1 MQISESL
8 LQAHDRLPASAARAH
23 VLVVDDD
30 SMVRRALADLV
41 SSSERRVTQCGSG
54 REAVEVMSKDPVDLV
69 LLDLNLPDMTGLD
82 IMQWIRESRPD
93 TTVIVV
99 SGDDRI
105 DSAIATLKSGAHE
118 YVRKPFEPVA
128 LIRCVENALEA
139 RKLAWENTVMRMR
152 LEHSER
158 LHRYFVDNSPDFIF
172 ALDPQGRFRFVND
185 RFVALLGYSREEL
198 RGMHYSALI
207 HDDHLLHVKWAFGER
222 RTGERASRD
231 IEVRL
236 TLKHPDAESETDGAA
251 ITVSLSTVGIYEEV
265 SDGARSGRQ
274 FLGTYGVARD
284 ISARL
289 RAEQIVEFH
298 AFHDALTGLP
308 NRTLFRDR
316 LSHAIAEMRR
326 RRKSLAV
333 LFIDLDR
340 FKLVNDTYGHLKG
353 DHLLQQT
360 ASRLRKCL
368 RETDTLS
375 RIGGDEFV
383 ALIPDLEARQD
394 AEAIARKILH
404 ELAEPFSL
412 GTEPFRTSVS
422 IGVAVYPGDGP
433 NEEELIR
440 SADLAMYQA
449 KRKGRNGIVFF
460 SSDLS
465 THYADRLQF
474 EHELR
479 GAVKRREFETYF
491 QPIHNV
497 RTGDVERLEALV
509 RWRHPTH
516 GLLLPGRFISIAEE
530 SGQIRELGEVVLDAA
545 CSHLAQW
552 RSNGADNLGVSVNL
566 SARDFDH
573 DDLVERIMGATRR
586 HGLPASALELEITE
600 SLLIEDMDAVS
611 KRASRL
617 RAEGVRIA
625 IDDFGTRYSSLG
637 YLQTLPISAI
647 KIDQSFVR
655 DLGLRNTSSSIVA
668 AMIGIARGLRL
679 DLVAEGVERTEHLES
694 LQGMG
699 CDVMQGFFFSRPMPA
714 GEVSDYLASSN
725 AMRQ

>member
-8 LQAHDRLPASAARAH
+8 LQANETLPAYADRIH
-23 VLVVDDD
+23 VLIVDDD
-30 SMVRRALADLV
+30 SMIRRALADLV
-41 SSSERRVTQCGSG
+41 SGRGRRLTECGSG
-54 REAVEVMSKDPVDLV
+54 AQAMEVMAREPVDIV
-69 LLDLNLPDMTGLD
+69 LLDLSLPDMTGLD
-82 IMQWIRESRPD
+82 IMRRIRESRLEP
-93 TTVIVV
+93 TVIVV

-105 DSAIATLKSGAHE
+105 DSAIATLRSGAHE
-118 YVRKPFEPVA
+118 YIRKPFEPVA
-128 LIRCVENALEA
+128 LVRCVDNAIET
-139 RKLAWENTVMRMR
+139 RRLAWENAVMRMR

-185 RFVALLGYSREEL
+185 RVVSMLGYTRDEL
-198 RGMHYSALI
+198 CGMHYSAVI
-207 HDDHLLHVKWAFGER
+207 DEEHLLHVKWALGER
-222 RTGERASRD
+222 RAGERASRD
-231 IEVRL
+231 VVVRL
-236 TLKHPDAESETDGAA
+236 LPKGADLESRQEETS
-251 ITVSLSTVGIYEEV
+251 ITVSLSTVGIYE
-265 SDGARSGRQ
+265 DGADSGAAGKR

-289 RAEQIVEFH
+289 RAEQIVQFH

-316 LSHAIAEMRR
+316 LSQAIAEMRR

-340 FKLVNDTYGHLKG
+340 FKVVNDTYGHLKG

-368 RETDTLS
+368 SETDTLS

-383 ALIPDLEARQD
+383 ALVPDLDGRQG
-394 AEAIARKILH
+394 AEAVARKILQ

-412 GTEPFRTSVS
+412 GSEPFRTSVS

-440 SADLAMYQA
+440 HADLAMYQA

-460 SSDLS
+460 SPELS
-465 THYADRLQF
+465 AYHADRLQF
-474 EHELR
+474 EHDLR

-497 RTGDVERLEALV
+497 RTGDVERLEALL
-509 RWRHPTH
+509 RWRHPSH
-516 GLLLPGRFISIAEE
+516 GLLLPGRFINIAED

-545 CSHLAQW
+545 CAHLARW
-552 RSNGADNLGVSVNL
+552 RSSGAAGLGVSVNL

-573 DDLVERIMGATRR
+573 DDLVERVMSVTRR
-586 HGLPASALELEITE
+586 HGLPPDALELEITE
-600 SLLIEDMDAVS
+600 SLLIEDMDEVS
-611 KRASRL
+611 KRAARL

-637 YLQTLPISAI
+637 YLHTLPISAI

-668 AMIGIARGLRL
+668 AMIGIARGLHL

-699 CDVMQGFFFSRPMPA
+699 CDVMQGYFFSRPMP
-714 GEVSDYLASSN
+714 GDEVSEYLRSARS
-725 AMRQ
+725 R

>member
-8 LQAHDRLPASAARAH
+8 LQANQRLPEYVERVH

-30 SMVRRALADLV
+30 PMVRRALADV
-41 SSSERRVTQCGSG
+41 VGSSDRRVTQCGSG
-54 REAVEVMSKDPVDLV
+54 AQAIEVVRNEPVDIV
-69 LLDLNLPDMTGLD
+69 LLDLNLPDITGLE
-82 IMQWIRESRPD
+82 IMRRIRESRPAP
-93 TTVIVV
+93 TVIVV

-105 DSAIATLKSGAHE
+105 ESAIATLKSGAHE
-118 YVRKPFEPVA
+118 YVRKPFEPAA
-128 LIRCVENALEA
+128 LVRCVENAIET

-158 LHRYFVDNSPDFIF
+158 LHRYFVDSSPDFIF

-185 RFVALLGYSREEL
+185 RVVTMLGYSREEL
-198 RGMHYSALI
+198 CGMHYSAVI
-207 HDDHLLHVKWAFGER
+207 DEEHLLHVKWALGER
-222 RTGERASRD
+222 RAGARASRD
-231 IEVRL
+231 IVVRL
-236 TLKHPDAESETDGAA
+236 IPKGASAEPRQDETST
-251 ITVSLSTVGIYEEV
+251 TVSLSTVGIYD
-265 SDGARSGRQ
+265 SAADDDASGKQ

-326 RRKSLAV
+326 RKKALAV

-340 FKLVNDTYGHLKG
+340 FKVVNDTYGHLKG

-383 ALIPDLEARQD
+383 ALIPDLEGRQD
-394 AEAIARKILH
+394 AEAIARKILY

-412 GTEPFRTSVS
+412 GSEPFRTSVS

-440 SADLAMYQA
+440 NADLAMYQA

-460 SSDLS
+460 SLDLS
-465 THYADRLQF
+465 AHHADRLQF
-474 EHELR
+474 EHDLR
-479 GAVKRREFETYF
+479 GAVKRHEFETYF

-497 RTGDVERLEALV
+497 RTGDVERFEALL
-509 RWRHPTH
+509 RWRHPSH
-516 GLLLPGRFISIAEE
+516 GLLLPGRFIGIAED

-545 CSHLAQW
+545 CSHLAKW
-552 RSNGADNLGVSVNL
+552 RSSGACELGVSVNL

-573 DDLVERIMGATRR
+573 DDLVERVMGVTRR
-586 HGLPASALELEITE
+586 HGLPPDALELEITE
-600 SLLIEDMDAVS
+600 SLLIEDMDEVS

-637 YLQTLPISAI
+637 YLHTLPISAI

-655 DLGLRNTSSSIVA
+655 DLGLRNTSSSIVS

-679 DLVAEGVERTEHLES
+679 DLVAEGVERTEHLEC

-699 CDVMQGFFFSRPMPA
+699 CDVMQGYLFSRPMP
-714 GEVSDYLASSN
+714 GEEVSDYLLSA
-725 AMRQ
+725 RVR

>member
-8 LQAHDRLPASAARAH
+8 LQAPHRLPTFPSRVR

-30 SMVRRALADLV
+30 PMVRRALADLV
-41 SSSERRVTQCGSG
+41 SNNERLVSQCGSG
-54 REAVEVMSKDPVDLV
+54 RDAVELMRSEPFDLV

-82 IMQWIRESRPD
+82 IMQWIRASRRD
-93 TTVIVV
+93 ITVIVV

-128 LIRCVENALEA
+128 LVRCIENALEA

-158 LHRYFVDNSPDFIF
+158 LHRYLVDNSPDFIF

-185 RFVALLGYSREEL
+185 RFVAMLGYSREEL
-198 RGMHYSALI
+198 LGLHYSAVI
-207 HDDHLLHVKWAFGER
+207 DDENLLQVKWALGER

-231 IEVRL
+231 VQIRL
-236 TLKHPDAESETDGAA
+236 IPKDSAA
-251 ITVSLSTVGIYEEV
+251 QSRSDDVTTTVSLSTVGIYENV
-265 SDGARSGRQ
+265 PDDASSGRR

-284 ISARL
+284 ISARI
-289 RAEQIVEFH
+289 RAEQIVAFH

-316 LSHAIAEMRR
+316 LGHGIAEMRR
-326 RRKSLAV
+326 HRKSLAV

-383 ALIPDLEARQD
+383 ALIPDLDGRPD

-412 GTEPFRTSVS
+412 DSEPFRTSVS
-422 IGVAVYPGDGP
+422 IGVALYPGDGP

-440 SADLAMYQA
+440 NADLAMYQA

-460 SSDLS
+460 SPDLS
-465 THYADRLQF
+465 THHADRLQF
-474 EHELR
+474 EHDLR
-479 GAVKRREFETYF
+479 GAVKRHEFETYF

-497 RTGDVERLEALV
+497 RTGDVERLEALI
-509 RWRHPTH
+509 RWRHPSR
-516 GLLLPGRFISIAEE
+516 GLLLPGRFISIAED

-545 CSHLAQW
+545 CSHLAKW
-552 RSNGADNLGVSVNL
+552 RSSGASDLGVSVNL

-573 DDLVERIMGATRR
+573 DDLVDRVMEVTRR
-586 HGLPASALELEITE
+586 HGLPPNALELEITE
-600 SLLIEDMDAVS
+600 SLLIEDMDEVS

-637 YLQTLPISAI
+637 YLHTLPISAI

-655 DLGLRNTSSSIVA
+655 DLGLRNTSGSIVA

-694 LQGMG
+694 LRGMG
-699 CDVMQGFFFSRPMPA
+699 CDVMQGYLFSRPMP
-714 GEVSDYLASSN
+714 GEEVSDYLASTK
-725 AMRQ
+725 AH

>member
-1 MQISESL
+1 MHISESL
-8 LQAHDRLPASAARAH
+8 LQAHERLAAPPERVH

-30 SMVRRALADLV
+30 PMMRRALTDLV
-41 SSSERRVTQCGSG
+41 GGRERRVSSCASG
-54 REAVEVMSKDPVDLV
+54 REAIEAVGKEPVDLV

-82 IMQWIRESRPD
+82 VLRSAREAGSAP
-93 TTVIVV
+93 TVIVV

-105 DSAIATLKSGAHE
+105 DSAIATLKHGAHE

-128 LIRCVENALEA
+128 LMRVVDNAIAA
-139 RKLAWENTVMRMR
+139 RKLAWENMDMRMR

-172 ALDPQGRFRFVND
+172 ALDPQGHFRFANGRVET
-185 RFVALLGYSREEL
+185 LLGYTREEL
-198 RGMHYSALI
+198 CGMHYSAIVDEEQLA
-207 HDDHLLHVKWAFGER
+207 HVKWALGER
-222 RTGERASRD
+222 RAGERAARE

-236 TLKHPDAESETDGAA
+236 VPKGVDADSREESAHA
-251 ITVSLSTVGIYEEV
+251 TVSLSTVGIYDKGPE
-265 SDGARSGRQ
+265 GGQSGGR

-316 LSHAIAEMRR
+316 LGHAIAETRR
-326 RRKSLAV
+326 RNRALAV

-383 ALIPDLEARQD
+383 ALIPDLGGRQEAM
-394 AEAIARKILH
+394 ATASKILN
-404 ELAEPFSL
+404 ELAEPFTL
-412 GTEPFRTSVS
+412 GSEPFRTSVS
-422 IGVAVYPGDGP
+422 IGVAVYPGDGH

-440 SADLAMYQA
+440 NADLAMYQA
-449 KRKGRNGIVFF
+449 KRKGRNGIVLF
-460 SSDLS
+460 SSELS
-465 THYADRLQF
+465 SHQADRLQF
-474 EHELR
+474 EHDLR
-479 GAVKRREFETYF
+479 GAVQRREFETYF

-497 RTGDVERLEALV
+497 RTGQVERLEALV
-509 RWRHPTH
+509 RWRHPVH

-530 SGQIRELGEVVLDAA
+530 SGQIRDLGEIVLESA
-545 CSHLAQW
+545 CEQLAKW
-552 RSNGADNLGVSVNL
+552 RSNGTRDLGVSVNL

-573 DDLVERIMGATRR
+573 DDLVERVMRATRR
-586 HGLPASALELEITE
+586 HGLPPQVLEVEITE

-647 KIDQSFVR
+647 KIDQSFVQ
-655 DLGLRNTSSSIVA
+655 DLGLRSASNSIVA
-668 AMIGIARGLRL
+668 AMIGIAKGLHL
-679 DLVAEGVERTEHLES
+679 DLVAEGVERSEHLES
-694 LQGMG
+694 LRGMG
-699 CDVMQGFFFSRPMPA
+699 CEVMQGFFFSRPMPA
-714 GEVSDYLASSN
+714 AEVGDYLASRKSH
-725 AMRQ
+725 

>member
-8 LQAHDRLPASAARAH
+8 LQADQRLPAFADRVH
-23 VLVVDDD
+23 VLIVDDD
-30 SMVRRALADLV
+30 PMVRRALADLV
-41 SSSERRVTQCGSG
+41 RGSGRRVTPCGSG
-54 REAVEVMSKDPVDLV
+54 AQAIEVMGKEPVDIV
-69 LLDLNLPDMTGLD
+69 LLDLGLPDMTGLD
-82 IMQWIRESRPD
+82 IMRRIRESRPEP
-93 TTVIVV
+93 TVIVV

-105 DSAIATLKSGAHE
+105 DSAIATLQCGAHE

-128 LIRCVENALEA
+128 LVRCVDNAIET

-172 ALDPQGRFRFVND
+172 ALDPQGRFRFVNE
-185 RFVALLGYSREEL
+185 RVVALLGYSREEL
-198 RGMHYSALI
+198 CGMHYSAVIDEENLP
-207 HDDHLLHVKWAFGER
+207 HVKWALGER
-222 RTGERASRD
+222 RAGERASRD

-236 TLKHPDAESETDGAA
+236 IAKGADARSGQEDTAT
-251 ITVSLSTVGIYEEV
+251 TVSLSTVGIYEDTADE
-265 SDGARSGRQ
+265 GGTGGRR

-326 RRKSLAV
+326 RRKALAV

-340 FKLVNDTYGHLKG
+340 FKVVNDTYGHLKG

-383 ALIPDLEARQD
+383 ALIPDLDGRPD

-412 GTEPFRTSVS
+412 GSEPFRTSVS
-422 IGVAVYPGDGP
+422 IGVAIYPGDGP

-440 SADLAMYQA
+440 NADLAMYQA

-460 SSDLS
+460 SPDLS
-465 THYADRLQF
+465 THHADRLQF
-474 EHELR
+474 EHDLR

-509 RWRHPTH
+509 RWRHPSH
-516 GLLLPGRFISIAEE
+516 GLLLPGRFIGIAED

-545 CSHLAQW
+545 CAHLAKW
-552 RSNGADNLGVSVNL
+552 RSDGAGDLGVSVNL

-573 DDLVERIMGATRR
+573 DDLVERVMGATRR
-586 HGLPASALELEITE
+586 HGLPANALELEITE
-600 SLLIEDMDAVS
+600 SLLIEDMDEVS

-668 AMIGIARGLRL
+668 AMIGIARGLHL

-699 CDVMQGFFFSRPMPA
+699 CDVMQGYLFSRPMP
-714 GEVSDYLASSN
+714 GEEVSDYLLSAR
-725 AMRQ
+725 AR

>member
-8 LQAHDRLPASAARAH
+8 LQAPHGLPAFPGRVH
-23 VLVVDDD
+23 LLVVDDD
-30 SMVRRALADLV
+30 PMVRHALADLV
-41 SSSERRVTQCGSG
+41 NSSGRLVSQCGSG
-54 REAVEVMSKDPVDLV
+54 RDAVELMRKEPVDLV

-82 IMQWIRESRPD
+82 IMQWIRESRMD

-139 RKLAWENTVMRMR
+139 RKLAWENTAMRMR

-158 LHRYFVDNSPDFIF
+158 LHRYLVDNSPDFIF

-185 RFVALLGYSREEL
+185 RFVALLGYSREAL
-198 RGMHYSALI
+198 AGVHYSAVV
-207 HDDHLLHVKWAFGER
+207 DDENLLHVKWALGER

-231 IEVRL
+231 IEIRL
-236 TLKHPDAESETDGAA
+236 IHKGADADSRSEDATT
-251 ITVSLSTVGIYEEV
+251 TVSLSTVGIYEEV
-265 SDGARSGRQ
+265 SSDAHAGRR

-284 ISARL
+284 ISARI

-298 AFHDALTGLP
+298 AFHDSLTGLP

-316 LSHAIAEMRR
+316 LSHGIAEMRR
-326 RRKSLAV
+326 HRKSLAV

-340 FKLVNDTYGHLKG
+340 FKLVNDTYGHLQG

-383 ALIPDLEARQD
+383 ALITDLEGRQD
-394 AEAIARKILH
+394 ADPIASKILH

-412 GTEPFRTSVS
+412 GPESFRTSVS
-422 IGVAVYPGDGP
+422 IGVAVYPGDGS

-440 SADLAMYQA
+440 NADLAMYQA
-449 KRKGRNGIVFF
+449 KRKGRNGIAFF
-460 SSDLS
+460 SPNLS
-465 THYADRLQF
+465 THFADRLQF
-474 EHELR
+474 EHDLR
-479 GAVKRREFETYF
+479 GAVKRNEFETYF

-497 RTGDVERLEALV
+497 RTGDVERLEALI
-509 RWRHPTH
+509 RWRHPSR
-516 GLLLPGRFISIAEE
+516 GLLLPGRFIGIAED

-545 CSHLAQW
+545 CSHLAKW
-552 RSNGADNLGVSVNL
+552 RASGAGDLGVSVNL

-573 DDLVERIMGATRR
+573 DDLVERVMGVTRR
-586 HGLPASALELEITE
+586 HGLPPNSLELEITE
-600 SLLIEDMDAVS
+600 SLLIEDMDEVS

-637 YLQTLPISAI
+637 YLHTLPISAI

-655 DLGLRNTSSSIVA
+655 DLGMRNTSSSIVA
-668 AMIGIARGLRL
+668 AMIGIARGLHL

-694 LQGMG
+694 LRGLG
-699 CDVMQGFFFSRPMPA
+699 CDVMQGYLFSRPMP
-714 GEVSDYLASSN
+714 GEEVSDYLLSARVRS
-725 AMRQ
+725 

>member
-8 LQAHDRLPASAARAH
+8 LQADDRLPAPADWVH

-30 SMVRRALADLV
+30 PMVRRALADLV
-41 SSSERRVTQCGSG
+41 GSSERRVTQCASG
-54 REAVEVMSKDPVDLV
+54 REAIEAIGRGTVDLV
-69 LLDLNLPDMTGLD
+69 LLDLNLPDTTGLD
-82 IMQWIRESRPD
+82 VLRRLREASPEP
-93 TTVIVV
+93 TVIVV

-105 DSAIATLKSGAHE
+105 DSAIATLTCGAHE

-128 LIRCVENALEA
+128 LVRCVENAIA
-139 RKLAWENTVMRMR
+139 VRKLAWENTAMRMR

-158 LHRYFVDNSPDFIF
+158 LHRYFVDNSPDLIF

-185 RFVALLGYSREEL
+185 RVVTLLGYSREEL
-198 RGMHYSALI
+198 FGMHYSTIVDEEDLVHA
-207 HDDHLLHVKWAFGER
+207 KWALAER
-222 RTGERASRD
+222 RAGERASRE
-231 IEVRL
+231 IEIRFVPKGAGGRSREDDAL
-236 TLKHPDAESETDGAA
+236 T
-251 ITVSLSTVGIYEEV
+251 TVSLSTVGIYEE
-265 SDGARSGRQ
+265 DGDGGQTGGR

-316 LSHAIAEMRR
+316 LGHAIAEIRR
-326 RRKSLAV
+326 RGSSLAV

-340 FKLVNDTYGHLKG
+340 FKLVNDTYGHLTG

-368 RETDTLS
+368 RDTDTLS
-375 RIGGDEFV
+375 RLGGDEFV
-383 ALIPDLEARQD
+383 ALVPDLDGRQD
-394 AEAIARKILH
+394 AMAIASKILG
-404 ELAEPFSL
+404 ELAEPFSI
-412 GTEPFRTSVS
+412 GPEQPFRTSVS

-440 SADLAMYQA
+440 NADLAMYQA

-460 SSDLS
+460 SSELS
-465 THYADRLQF
+465 SHYADRLQF
-474 EHELR
+474 EHDLR
-479 GAVKRREFETYF
+479 GAVQRREFETYF

-497 RTGDVERLEALV
+497 RTGRVERLEALL
-509 RWRHPTH
+509 RWRHPVH
-516 GLLLPGRFISIAEE
+516 GLLLPARFISIAEE
-530 SGQIRELGEVVLDAA
+530 SGQIRELGEVVLDSA
-545 CSHLAQW
+545 CQHLSKW
-552 RSNGADNLGVSVNL
+552 RSNGTPDLGVSVNL

-573 DDLVERIMGATRR
+573 DDLVERVMGATRR
-586 HGLPASALELEITE
+586 YGLPPSALELEITE

-637 YLQTLPISAI
+637 YLQTLPISSI
-647 KIDQSFVR
+647 KIDQSFVQ
-655 DLGLRNTSSSIVA
+655 DLGLRSASSSIVA
-668 AMIGIARGLRL
+668 AMIGIAKGLQL
-679 DLVAEGVERTEHLES
+679 DLVAEGVERNEHLES
-694 LQGMG
+694 LREMG
-699 CDVMQGFFFSRPMPA
+699 CDVMQGYFFSRPMPA
-714 GEVSDYLASSN
+714 AEVEHYLASRK
-725 AMRQ
+725 AH

>member
-8 LQAHDRLPASAARAH
+8 LQADDRAPALTSRVH

-30 SMVRRALADLV
+30 PMVRRALADLV
-41 SSSERRVTQCGSG
+41 SSSERRVTQCASG
-54 REAVEVMSKDPVDLV
+54 REAIEAIRKEPVDLV
-69 LLDLNLPDMTGLD
+69 LLDLNLPDTTGLEVLRHF
-82 IMQWIRESRPD
+82 REAAPEP
-93 TTVIVV
+93 TVIVV

-105 DSAIATLKSGAHE
+105 DSAIATLKCGAHE
-118 YVRKPFEPVA
+118 YVRKPFEPMA
-128 LIRCVENALEA
+128 LLRCVENAISA

-158 LHRYFVDNSPDFIF
+158 LHRYFVDNSPDLIF
-172 ALDPQGRFRFVND
+172 ALDPHGRFRFVND
-185 RFVALLGYSREEL
+185 RVVTLLGYSRNEL
-198 RGMHYSALI
+198 FGMHYSTI
-207 HDDHLLHVKWAFGER
+207 VHDEDLAHAKWALGER
-222 RTGERASRD
+222 RAGERASRE

-236 TLKHPDAESETDGAA
+236 VPKGADGQSREDDALT
-251 ITVSLSTVGIYEEV
+251 TVSLSTVGIYEE
-265 SDGARSGRQ
+265 DGDGGQVGGR

-298 AFHDALTGLP
+298 AFHDSLTGLP

-316 LSHAIAEMRR
+316 LAHAIAEMRR
-326 RRKSLAV
+326 RRSSLAV

-383 ALIPDLEARQD
+383 ALIPDLDGRQG
-394 AEAIARKILH
+394 AMAIASKIMT

-412 GTEPFRTSVS
+412 GPEPFRTSVS

-440 SADLAMYQA
+440 NADLAMYQA

-460 SSDLS
+460 SSELS
-465 THYADRLQF
+465 SHHADRLQF
-474 EHELR
+474 EHDLR
-479 GAVKRREFETYF
+479 GAVERREFETYF

-497 RTGDVERLEALV
+497 RSGQVERLEALV
-509 RWRHPTH
+509 RWRHPVH
-516 GLLLPGRFISIAEE
+516 GLLLPARFISIAEE
-530 SGQIRELGEVVLDAA
+530 SGQIRDLGEVVLESA
-545 CSHLAQW
+545 CQHLSKW
-552 RSNGADNLGVSVNL
+552 RSNGTADLGVSVNL

-573 DDLVERIMGATRR
+573 DDLVERVMAATRR
-586 HGLPASALELEITE
+586 HGLPPSALELEITE

-647 KIDQSFVR
+647 KIDQSFVQ
-655 DLGLRNTSSSIVA
+655 DLGLRSASNSIVA
-668 AMIGIARGLRL
+668 AMIGIARGLQL

-699 CDVMQGFFFSRPMPA
+699 CDVMQGYFFSRPMPA
-714 GEVSDYLASSN
+714 GEVDDYLAYRK
-725 AMRQ
+725 AH

>member
-8 LQAHDRLPASAARAH
+8 LQAPHRSPAIPGRIH
-23 VLVVDDD
+23 VVVVDDD
-30 SMVRRALADLV
+30 PMIRLALVDLMSDGERLV
-41 SSSERRVTQCGSG
+41 SQCESGQGVIELMRR
-54 REAVEVMSKDPVDLV
+54 EPVDLV
-69 LLDLNLPDMTGLD
+69 LLDLNLPDMTGLE
-82 IMQWIRESRPD
+82 IMRWIRESRMD

-105 DSAIATLKSGAHE
+105 DSAIATLKAGAHE
-118 YVRKPFEPVA
+118 YVRKPFEPLA
-128 LIRCVENALEA
+128 LVRCVENALEA
-139 RKLAWENTVMRMR
+139 RKLAWENTAMRMR

-158 LHRYFVDNSPDFIF
+158 LHRYLVDNSPDLIF
-172 ALDPQGRFRFVND
+172 ALDPHGRFRFVND
-185 RFVALLGYSREEL
+185 RVVATLGYSRDEL
-198 RGMHYSALI
+198 RGMHYSAVI
-207 HDDHLLHVKWAFGER
+207 DEEHLLHVKWALGER

-231 IEVRL
+231 VEVRL
-236 TLKHPDAESETDGAA
+236 LLRGAGAESRRDDTS
-251 ITVSLSTVGIYEEV
+251 ITVSLSTVGIYEEAA
-265 SDGARSGRQ
+265 DDRGSGRR
-274 FLGTYGVARD
+274 FVGTYGVARD

-308 NRTLFRDR
+308 NRILFRDR
-316 LSHAIAEMRR
+316 LGHAIAEMRR
-326 RRKSLAV
+326 RRKALGV

-340 FKLVNDTYGHLKG
+340 FKVVNDTYGHLTG

-383 ALIPDLEARQD
+383 ALIPDLDGRQD
-394 AEAIARKILH
+394 AEAIARKILS

-412 GTEPFRTSVS
+412 GSEPFRTSVS
-422 IGVAVYPGDGP
+422 IGVAVHPGDGS

-440 SADLAMYQA
+440 NADLAMYQA

-460 SSDLS
+460 SPDLS
-465 THYADRLQF
+465 THHADRLQF
-474 EHELR
+474 EHDLR

-497 RTGDVERLEALV
+497 RTGEVERLEALI
-509 RWRHPTH
+509 RWRHPSH
-516 GLLLPGRFISIAEE
+516 GLLLPGRFIGIAED

-545 CSHLAQW
+545 CSHLAKW
-552 RSNGADNLGVSVNL
+552 RANGAGKLGVSVNL

-573 DDLVERIMGATRR
+573 DDLVERVMSVTRL
-586 HGLPASALELEITE
+586 HGLPANALELEITE
-600 SLLIEDMDAVS
+600 SLLIEDMDEVS

-637 YLQTLPISAI
+637 YLHTLPISAI

-655 DLGLRNTSSSIVA
+655 DLGMRNTSSSIVA
-668 AMIGIARGLRL
+668 AMIGIARALNL

-694 LQGMG
+694 LQGLG
-699 CDVMQGFFFSRPMPA
+699 CDVMQGYLFSRPMP
-714 GEVSDYLASSN
+714 GEEVSDYLLCA
-725 AMRQ
+725 RVR

>member
-8 LQAHDRLPASAARAH
+8 LQANQRLPAHAEPVH
-23 VLVVDDD
+23 ILVVDDD
-30 SMVRRALADLV
+30 AMVRRALADLV
-41 SSSERRVTQCGSG
+41 GSSGRRVTQCGSG
-54 REAVEVMSKDPVDLV
+54 AQAIEAMGKEPVDVV
-69 LLDLNLPDMTGLD
+69 LLDLNLPDMTGLE
-82 IMQWIRESRPD
+82 IMRRIRESRPEP
-93 TTVIVV
+93 TVIVV

-128 LIRCVENALEA
+128 LVRCVENAIET
-139 RKLAWENTVMRMR
+139 RRLAWENTVMRMR

-185 RFVALLGYSREEL
+185 RVVTMLGYSRDEL
-198 RGMHYSALI
+198 CGMHYSAVI
-207 HDDHLLHVKWAFGER
+207 DEEHLLHVKWALGER
-222 RTGERASRD
+222 RAGERASRD
-231 IEVRL
+231 IVVRL
-236 TLKHPDAESETDGAA
+236 IPKGANTELRQDETST
-251 ITVSLSTVGIYEEV
+251 TVSLSTVGIYENAAGE
-265 SDGARSGRQ
+265 DGSGKQ

-316 LSHAIAEMRR
+316 LNHAIAEMRR
-326 RRKSLAV
+326 RRKTLAV

-340 FKLVNDTYGHLKG
+340 FKAVNDTYGHLKG
-353 DHLLQQT
+353 DLLLQQT

-383 ALIPDLEARQD
+383 ALIPDLEGRQD
-394 AEAIARKILH
+394 AEAIARKILF
-404 ELAEPFSL
+404 ELAEPFTL
-412 GTEPFRTSVS
+412 GSEPFRTSVS

-440 SADLAMYQA
+440 NADLAMYQA

-460 SSDLS
+460 SPDLS
-465 THYADRLQF
+465 AHHANRLQF
-474 EHELR
+474 EHDLR
-479 GAVKRREFETYF
+479 GAVKRHEFETYF

-497 RTGDVERLEALV
+497 RTGDVERLEALL
-509 RWRHPTH
+509 RWRHPSH
-516 GLLLPGRFISIAEE
+516 GLLLPGRFIGIAED

-545 CSHLAQW
+545 CSHLAKW
-552 RSNGADNLGVSVNL
+552 RASGAGELGVSVNV

-573 DDLVERIMGATRR
+573 DDLVERVMDATRR
-586 HGLPASALELEITE
+586 HGLPANALELEITE
-600 SLLIEDMDAVS
+600 SLLIEDMDEVS

-637 YLQTLPISAI
+637 YLHTLPISAI

-655 DLGLRNTSSSIVA
+655 DLGLRNSSSSIVA

-699 CDVMQGFFFSRPMPA
+699 CDVMQGYLFSRPMP
-714 GEVSDYLASSN
+714 GEEVSDYLLSAG
-725 AMRQ
+725 MC

>member
-8 LQAHDRLPASAARAH
+8 LQADDRLPALASQVH

-30 SMVRRALADLV
+30 PMVRRALADLV
-41 SSSERRVTQCGSG
+41 SSSERRVTQCASG
-54 REAVEVMSKDPVDLV
+54 REAIEAIKKEPVDLV
-69 LLDLNLPDMTGLD
+69 LLDLNLPDTTGLD
-82 IMQWIRESRPD
+82 LLRDFREATPEP
-93 TTVIVV
+93 TVVVV

-105 DSAIATLKSGAHE
+105 DSAIATLKFGAHE
-118 YVRKPFEPVA
+118 YVRKPFEPMA
-128 LIRCVENALEA
+128 LLRCVENAIAA

-158 LHRYFVDNSPDFIF
+158 LHRYFVDNSPDLIF
-172 ALDPQGRFRFVND
+172 VLDPQGRFRFVND
-185 RFVALLGYSREEL
+185 RVVTLLGYSREEL
-198 RGMHYSALI
+198 FGMHYSTI
-207 HDDHLLHVKWAFGER
+207 VDDEDLLHAKWALSER
-222 RTGERASRD
+222 RAGERASRE

-236 TLKHPDAESETDGAA
+236 VPKGADGQSRETDALT
-251 ITVSLSTVGIYEEV
+251 TVSLSTVGIYEE
-265 SDGARSGRQ
+265 DGDGEQAGGR

-298 AFHDALTGLP
+298 AFHDSLTGLP

-316 LSHAIAEMRR
+316 LGHAVAEMRR
-326 RRKSLAV
+326 RRSSLAV

-360 ASRLRKCL
+360 ASRLRKSL

-383 ALIPDLEARQD
+383 ALIPDLDGRQD
-394 AEAIARKILH
+394 AMAIASKILN
-404 ELAEPFSL
+404 ELAEPFLL
-412 GTEPFRTSVS
+412 GPKPFRTSVS

-440 SADLAMYQA
+440 NADLAMYQA
-449 KRKGRNGIVFF
+449 KRKGRNSIVFF
-460 SSDLS
+460 SSELS
-465 THYADRLQF
+465 SHYADRLQF
-474 EHELR
+474 EHDLR
-479 GAVKRREFETYF
+479 GAVQRREFETYF

-497 RTGDVERLEALV
+497 RTGQVERLEALV
-509 RWRHPTH
+509 RWRHPVH

-530 SGQIRELGEVVLDAA
+530 SGQIRDLGEVVLESA
-545 CSHLAQW
+545 CQHLSNW
-552 RSNGADNLGVSVNL
+552 RSNGTADLGVSVNL

-573 DDLVERIMGATRR
+573 DDLVERVMGATRR
-586 HGLPASALELEITE
+586 HGLPPSALELEITE

-647 KIDQSFVR
+647 KIDQSFVQ
-655 DLGLRNTSSSIVA
+655 DLGLRSASNSIVA
-668 AMIGIARGLRL
+668 AMIGIAKGLQL

-699 CDVMQGFFFSRPMPA
+699 CDVMQGYLFSRPMPA
-714 GEVSDYLASSN
+714 AEVDEYLASRK
-725 AMRQ
+725 AH

>member
-8 LQAHDRLPASAARAH
+8 LEADDRAPGLPGRVH

-30 SMVRRALADLV
+30 PMVRRALADLV
-41 SSSERRVTQCGSG
+41 GSRERLVTLCASGSEAIGVIGKET
-54 REAVEVMSKDPVDLV
+54 VDLI

-82 IMQWIRESRPD
+82 ILQRVREARPEP
-93 TTVIVV
+93 TVIVV

-105 DSAIATLKSGAHE
+105 DSAIATLKCGAHE

-128 LIRCVENALEA
+128 LIRCVENAIAA
-139 RKLAWENTVMRMR
+139 RKLAWENTIMRMR

-185 RFVALLGYSREEL
+185 RVMKLLGYSKEEL
-198 RGMHYSALI
+198 CGMHYSTVVD
-207 HDDHLLHVKWAFGER
+207 DDHLPNVKWALGER
-222 RTGERASRD
+222 RAGERASRE

-236 TLKHPDAESETDGAA
+236 VPKGADEESREDDALT
-251 ITVSLSTVGIYEEV
+251 TVSLSTVGIYEEV
-265 SDGARSGRQ
+265 AGGEQAGGR

-284 ISARL
+284 ISARI

-316 LSHAIAEMRR
+316 LGHAIAEMRR
-326 RRKSLAV
+326 RRTSLAV

-353 DHLLQQT
+353 DLLLQQT

-368 RETDTLS
+368 RDTDTLS
-375 RIGGDEFV
+375 RMGGDEFV
-383 ALIPDLEARQD
+383 ALIPDLDGRQD
-394 AEAIARKILH
+394 AMAIASKILN

-412 GTEPFRTSVS
+412 GPEPFRTSVS

-433 NEEELIR
+433 DEDELIR
-440 SADLAMYQA
+440 NADLAMYQA

-460 SSDLS
+460 SSELS
-465 THYADRLQF
+465 SHYAERLQF
-474 EHELR
+474 EHDLR
-479 GAVKRREFETYF
+479 SAVQHREFETYF

-497 RTGDVERLEALV
+497 RTGQVERLEALL
-509 RWRHPTH
+509 RWRHPVH

-530 SGQIRELGEVVLDAA
+530 SGQIRDLGEIVLESA
-545 CSHLAQW
+545 CEHLAKW
-552 RSNGADNLGVSVNL
+552 RSNGTADLGVSVNL

-573 DDLVERIMGATRR
+573 DDLVERVMSATRR
-586 HGLPASALELEITE
+586 HGLPPSALELEITE

-668 AMIGIARGLRL
+668 AMIGIARGLHL

-694 LQGMG
+694 LQSMG
-699 CDVMQGFFFSRPMPA
+699 CDVMQGYLFSRPMPA
-714 GEVSDYLASSN
+714 GEVSDYLTSVKAY
-725 AMRQ
+725 

>member
-8 LQAHDRLPASAARAH
+8 LQANQRLPALADRVH

-54 REAVEVMSKDPVDLV
+54 RQAIEIIGREPVDIV
-69 LLDLNLPDMTGLD
+69 LLDLNLPDMSGLE
-82 IMQWIRESRPD
+82 IMRRIRASGPEP
-93 TTVIVV
+93 TVIVV

-128 LIRCVENALEA
+128 LLRCLENAIET
-139 RKLAWENTVMRMR
+139 RKLAWENTAMRMR

-158 LHRYFVDNSPDFIF
+158 LHRYFVDNSPDLIF

-185 RFVALLGYSREEL
+185 RVVSMLGYSREEL
-198 RGMHYSALI
+198 CGMHYSAVI
-207 HDDHLLHVKWAFGER
+207 DEQHLVHVKWALGER
-222 RTGERASRD
+222 RAGERASRD
-231 IEVRL
+231 VEVKLIPKGADTDPR
-236 TLKHPDAESETDGAA
+236 PDDTVS
-251 ITVSLSTVGIYEEV
+251 TVSLSTVGIYEDVADE
-265 SDGARSGRQ
+265 SRTGRR

-316 LSHAIAEMRR
+316 LGHAIAEMRR

-422 IGVAVYPGDGP
+422 IGVALYPGDGP

-474 EHELR
+474 EHDLR

-497 RTGDVERLEALV
+497 RTGDVERLEALI
-509 RWRHPTH
+509 RWRHPSH

-573 DDLVERIMGATRR
+573 DDLVERVIGATRR
-586 HGLPASALELEITE
+586 HGLPPSALELEITE

-655 DLGLRNTSSSIVA
+655 DLGLRNASSSIVA
-668 AMIGIARGLRL
+668 AMIGIARGLCL
-679 DLVAEGVERTEHLES
+679 DLVAEGVERSEHLES

-714 GEVSDYLASSN
+714 GEVGEYLASSD

>member
-8 LQAHDRLPASAARAH
+8 LQAHDRLPALPSGVH

-30 SMVRRALADLV
+30 PMVRRALADLV
-41 SSSERRVTQCGSG
+41 GSSERRVTQCASG
-54 REAVEVMSKDPVDLV
+54 RDAIEAIRKTPVDLV
-69 LLDLNLPDMTGLD
+69 LLDLSLPDMTGLD
-82 IMQWIRESRPD
+82 VLQRVREATPEP
-93 TTVIVV
+93 TVIVV

-105 DSAIATLKSGAHE
+105 DSAIATLKCGAYE
-118 YVRKPFEPVA
+118 YVRKPFEPMA
-128 LIRCVENALEA
+128 LIRCVENAIAA
-139 RKLAWENTVMRMR
+139 RRLVWENTAMRMR

-158 LHRYFVDNSPDFIF
+158 LHRYFVDNSPDLIF
-172 ALDPQGRFRFVND
+172 ALDPQGRFRFVNE
-185 RFVALLGYSREEL
+185 RVATLLGYTREEL
-198 RGMHYSALI
+198 CGVHYSTI
-207 HDDHLLHVKWAFGER
+207 VDDEHLLHVKWALGER
-222 RTGERASRD
+222 RAEDRAARD
-231 IEVRL
+231 IEIKLVP
-236 TLKHPDAESETDGAA
+236 KGVDAQSREDAA
-251 ITVSLSTVGIYEEV
+251 PTTVSLSTVGIYEEAA
-265 SDGARSGRQ
+265 DGNQAGRR

-316 LSHAIAEMRR
+316 LGHAIAEMRR
-326 RRKSLAV
+326 RRRSLAV

-375 RIGGDEFV
+375 RMGGDEFV
-383 ALIPDLEARQD
+383 ALIPDLDGRED
-394 AEAIARKILH
+394 AMAIAGKILN

-412 GTEPFRTSVS
+412 GPEPLRTSVS

-449 KRKGRNGIVFF
+449 KRKGRNGIVLF
-460 SSDLS
+460 SPELS
-465 THYADRLQF
+465 SHFADRFQF
-474 EHELR
+474 ERDLR
-479 GAVKRREFETYF
+479 GAVQRREFETYF

-497 RTGDVERLEALV
+497 RTGRVERLEALL
-509 RWRHPTH
+509 RWRHPAH

-530 SGQIRELGEVVLDAA
+530 SGQIRELGDVVLESA
-545 CSHLAQW
+545 CAHLAKW
-552 RSNGADNLGVSVNL
+552 RSNGTANLGVSVNL

-573 DDLVERIMGATRR
+573 DDLVERVMNATQR
-586 HGLPASALELEITE
+586 HGLPPSALELEITE

-647 KIDQSFVR
+647 KIDQSFVQ
-655 DLGLRNTSSSIVA
+655 DLGLRSASSSIVA

-699 CDVMQGFFFSRPMPA
+699 CEVMQGYLFSRPMPA
-714 GEVSDYLASSN
+714 TEVDDYLTFSA
-725 AMRQ
+725 AH

>member
-1 MQISESL
+1 MQISDSL
-8 LQAHDRLPASAARAH
+8 LQASQSLPTPGNLIH

-30 SMVRRALADLV
+30 PMVRRALADLV
-41 SSSERRVTQCGSG
+41 GSSERRVTQCGSG
-54 REAVEVMSKDPVDLV
+54 GQAIDAMSREAVDLV

-82 IMQWIRESRPD
+82 IMRRIGEYSPQP
-93 TTVIVV
+93 TVIVV

-105 DSAIATLKSGAHE
+105 DSAIATLKSGAYE

-128 LIRCVENALEA
+128 LIRSVENAIES
-139 RKLAWENTVMRMR
+139 RKLAWDNTAMRMR

-185 RFVALLGYSREEL
+185 RVVSMLGYSRDEL
-198 RGMHYSALI
+198 CGMHYSSVI
-207 HDDHLLHVKWAFGER
+207 DEEHLLHVKWALGER
-222 RTGERASRD
+222 RAGERASRD

-236 TLKHPDAESETDGAA
+236 IPKATDGASPPDDA
-251 ITVSLSTVGIYEEV
+251 VTTVSLSTVGIYE
-265 SDGARSGRQ
+265 DIPGDARSARR

-289 RAEQIVEFH
+289 RAEQIVQFH

-316 LSHAIAEMRR
+316 LNHAIAEMRR
-326 RRKSLAV
+326 RRRSLAV

-360 ASRLRKCL
+360 ASRLRKCV

-383 ALIPDLEARQD
+383 ALITDLDGRQE
-394 AEAIARKILH
+394 AEAIARKILY

-412 GTEPFRTSVS
+412 GSEPFRTSVS
-422 IGVAVYPGDGP
+422 IGVAVYPGDGA

-440 SADLAMYQA
+440 NADLAMFQA
-449 KRKGRNGIVFF
+449 KRKGRNGIVLF
-460 SSDLS
+460 SAELS

-474 EHELR
+474 EHDLR

-497 RTGDVERLEALV
+497 RTGDVERLEALL
-509 RWRHPTH
+509 RWRHPSH
-516 GLLLPGRFISIAEE
+516 GLLLPGRFIGIAED
-530 SGQIRELGEVVLDAA
+530 SGQIRDLGEVVLESA
-545 CSHLAQW
+545 CAHLARW
-552 RSNGADNLGVSVNL
+552 RSNGAGNLGVSVNL

-573 DDLVERIMGATRR
+573 DDLVERVMGATRR
-586 HGLPASALELEITE
+586 HGLPPNALELEITE

-655 DLGLRNTSSSIVA
+655 DLGLRNTNSSIVA

-699 CDVMQGFFFSRPMPA
+699 CDVMQGYYFSRPMPA
-714 GEVSDYLASSN
+714 AEVSDYLASSI
-725 AMRQ
+725 ATRQ

>member
-8 LQAHDRLPASAARAH
+8 LHANRSLPAHADRVH
-23 VLVVDDD
+23 VLIVDDD
-30 SMVRRALADLV
+30 PMVRRALADLV
-41 SSSERRVTQCGSG
+41 SSSGRRVTQCGSG
-54 REAVEVMSKDPVDLV
+54 AQAIEVVAKEPVDIV
-69 LLDLNLPDMTGLD
+69 LLDLNLPDMTGLE
-82 IMQWIRESRPD
+82 IMQRMRESRPES
-93 TTVIVV
+93 TVIVV

-128 LIRCVENALEA
+128 LVRCVENAIEA

-185 RFVALLGYSREEL
+185 RVVTMLGYSREEL
-198 RGMHYSALI
+198 NGMHYSAVI
-207 HDDHLLHVKWAFGER
+207 DEEHLLHVKWALGER
-222 RTGERASRD
+222 RAGERASRD
-231 IEVRL
+231 IVVRL
-236 TLKHPDAESETDGAA
+236 IPRGSDAESCQDEAST
-251 ITVSLSTVGIYEEV
+251 TVSLSTVGIYDDAGDK
-265 SDGARSGRQ
+265 SGSGRR

-316 LSHAIAEMRR
+316 LSQAIAEMRR
-326 RRKSLAV
+326 RRKALAV

-340 FKLVNDTYGHLKG
+340 FKIVNDTYGHLKG

-383 ALIPDLEARQD
+383 ALVPDLEGRQD
-394 AEAIARKILH
+394 AEATARKILH
-404 ELAEPFSL
+404 ELAEPFFL
-412 GTEPFRTSVS
+412 GSEPFRTSVS
-422 IGVAVYPGDGP
+422 IGVAVFPGDGP

-440 SADLAMYQA
+440 HADLAMYQA

-460 SSDLS
+460 SPELS
-465 THYADRLQF
+465 THHADRLQF
-474 EHELR
+474 EHDLR

-497 RTGDVERLEALV
+497 RTGDVERLEALI
-509 RWRHPTH
+509 RWRHPAH
-516 GLLLPGRFISIAEE
+516 GLLLPGRFIGIAED

-545 CSHLAQW
+545 CSHLAKW
-552 RSNGADNLGVSVNL
+552 RAGGAGDLGVSVNL

-573 DDLVERIMGATRR
+573 DDLVERVLGATRR

-600 SLLIEDMDAVS
+600 SLLIEDMDEVS

-637 YLQTLPISAI
+637 YLHTLPISAI

-679 DLVAEGVERTEHLES
+679 DLVAEGVERTVHLES
-694 LQGMG
+694 LQSMG
-699 CDVMQGFFFSRPMPA
+699 CDVMQGYLFSRPMPA
-714 GEVSDYLASSN
+714 GEVSDYLVSTKA
-725 AMRQ
+725 Q

>member
-8 LQAHDRLPASAARAH
+8 LQANQRLPALVDRVH

-41 SSSERRVTQCGSG
+41 GSSERRVTQCSSGAQAIEIIG
-54 REAVEVMSKDPVDLV
+54 REPVDIV
-69 LLDLNLPDMTGLD
+69 LLDLNLPDMSGLE
-82 IMQWIRESRPD
+82 IMRRIRASGPEP
-93 TTVIVV
+93 TVIVV

-128 LIRCVENALEA
+128 LLRCLENAIET

-185 RFVALLGYSREEL
+185 RVVSMLGYSREEL
-198 RGMHYSALI
+198 CGMHYSAVI
-207 HDDHLLHVKWAFGER
+207 DEQHLMHVKWALGER
-222 RTGERASRD
+222 RAGERASRD
-231 IEVRL
+231 IEVKLIPKGANMDPR
-236 TLKHPDAESETDGAA
+236 PDDTVM
-251 ITVSLSTVGIYEEV
+251 TVSLSTVGIYEDV
-265 SDGARSGRQ
+265 ADSGRTGKH

-316 LSHAIAEMRR
+316 LGHAIADMRR

-353 DHLLQQT
+353 DLLLQQT

-383 ALIPDLEARQD
+383 ALIPDLEARRD

-404 ELAEPFSL
+404 ELAQPFSL

-479 GAVKRREFETYF
+479 GAVKRQEFETYF

-497 RTGDVERLEALV
+497 RTGDVERLEALI
-509 RWRHPTH
+509 RWRHPSH

-552 RSNGADNLGVSVNL
+552 RSNGADKLGVSVNL

-573 DDLVERIMGATRR
+573 DDLVERVIGATQR
-586 HGLPASALELEITE
+586 HGLPPSALELEITE

-668 AMIGIARGLRL
+668 AMIGIARGLHL
-679 DLVAEGVERTEHLES
+679 DLVAEGVERSEHLES

-699 CDVMQGFFFSRPMPA
+699 CEVMQGFFFSRPMPA
-714 GEVSDYLASSN
+714 GEVEEYLASSN